1 MNAKDYLEQVRF
13 VDRAIDGKL
22 EQVERLRN
30 ESTKATSLV
39 SDMPRSSSP
48 NLQRL
53 EDTIIKIID
62 LEHEI
67 NRDIDRLIDLKKAAR
82 VSINAMANPDE
93 RLVLELR
100 YLCNKTWLEI
110 AEAMGVSESTV
121 YRTHGLALAN
131 FVVSVD
137 HQGKKAENGASRQ
150 LTAFDSE

>member
-1 MNAKDYLEQVRF
+1 MNAKEFLEQVWY
-13 VDRAIDGKL
+13 VDRAIDSKL

-53 EDTIIKIID
+53 EDTIIKIVD

-82 VSINAMANPDE
+82 VSINAMAHPDE
-93 RLVLELR
+93 RLILELR
-100 YLCNKTWLEI
+100 YLCYKTWPEI
-110 AEAMGVSESTV
+110 AEAISLSESHIH
-121 YRTHGLALAN
+121 RLHGFALLH
-131 FVVSVD
+131 FVVPED
-137 HQGKKAENGASRQ
+137 PMGNDWGIMNP
-150 LTAFDSE
+150 

>member
-1 MNAKDYLEQVRF
+1 MNAKEFLCQVRY
-13 VDRAIDGKL
+13 VDRAIDSKL
-22 EQVERLRN
+22 EQVERLRS
-30 ESTKATSLV
+30 EATKATSLV

-93 RLVLELR
+93 RLILELR
-100 YLCNKTWLEI
+100 YLCYKTWPEI
-110 AEAMGVSESTV
+110 AEAISLSESH
-121 YRTHGLALAN
+121 THRLHGVALLN
-131 FVVSVD
+131 FVVPEDPS
-137 HQGKKAENGASRQ
+137 GNSWGIMYP
-150 LTAFDSE
+150 

>member
-1 MNAKDYLEQVRF
+1 MNAKEFLEQVRY
-13 VDRAIDGKL
+13 VDRAIDSKL
-22 EQVERLRN
+22 EQVERLRS

-53 EDTIIKIID
+53 EDTIVKIID

-67 NRDIDRLIDLKKAAR
+67 NRDIDRLVDLKNAAR
-82 VSINAMANPDE
+82 VSINAMTSPEE

-100 YLCNKTWLEI
+100 YLCYKTWPEI

-121 YRTHGLALAN
+121 YRTHGLALVN
-131 FVVSVD
+131 FFVPPD
-137 HQGKKAENGASRQ
+137 PQGNDWKNPVP
-150 LTAFDSE
+150 

>member
-1 MNAKDYLEQVRF
+1 MNAKEFLEQVRY
-13 VDRAIDGKL
+13 VDRAIDSKL

-39 SDMPRSSSP
+39 SDMPRSSAP

-62 LEHEI
+62 LEQEI
-67 NRDIDRLIDLKKAAR
+67 NRDIDRLVDLKKAAR
-82 VSINAMANPDE
+82 VSINAMTNPEE

-100 YLCNKTWLEI
+100 YLCYKTWLEI

-121 YRTHGLALAN
+121 YRAHGLALAN
-131 FVVSVD
+131 FVVPTD
-137 HQGKKAENGASRQ
+137 PHGNNWKNTRYQEN
-150 LTAFDSE
+150 DSLC